1 MKRFNLSEWALS
13 NRVLV
18 GYITLLL
25 GALGVYSYFHLG
37 QSEDPPFTFRMM
49 VVSTQWPGATAD
61 EVDRLV
67 TDRIEEKLQEL
78 DGLDYLRSYSRPGES
93 QVFVMFRED
102 LPPAAVF
109 DGFYQVR
116 KKIVDM
122 RYRLPAG
129 IVGPAFN
136 DEFGDTFGNIYA
148 LTGADFTYQELK
160 DYSDRIRERLL
171 RIPDVAKVEL
181 LGVQEERIYIDIAN
195 AKRDQL
201 GIPPELI
208 TQTLATQNAVA
219 AAGAF
224 DTATDR
230 IYLRVSGNFDAVE
243 QLRRVPL
250 YWQGRSF
257 RLGDIATIHRGY
269 QDPPAAQM
277 RFNGQPAI
285 GIAVSMARG
294 GDIIGLGKRLDQ
306 TFAQLNREV
315 PIGMN
320 LSRVAD
326 QPAAVAR
333 VIREFVHALVE
344 AIVIVL
350 AVCFIA
356 LGVRTGVVVAL
367 SIPLVLGATFLVM
380 HMAGIGLHNIS
391 LGALILA
398 LGLLVDDAIIAVEMM
413 AVKLEQG
420 YDRFRA
426 AAFAYTSTA
435 FPMLSG
441 TLITAAGFLPIATA
455 ASSTGEYTRAL
466 FQVVGLA
473 LLLSW
478 LAAVI
483 AVPLLGYYLLP
494 EQESLSETGEHPGK
508 GAAASGQIPDVNA
521 VYQTPFYAR
530 FRRLIR
536 LCINHRRLTIAM
548 TAALF
553 LGGMALFTRVPKQ
566 FFPASNRLELMVDLK
581 LPEGASITE
590 TDAVARRLEALLAN
604 TPGLDSQAAYIGSG
618 APRYFLSLDQQL
630 PSASFA
636 QFVLNTHDLAARERI
651 RAHLLE
657 VLPTQFPDVRWRVN
671 RLENGPPVGY
681 VLQYRVSGPER
692 AVARAFADRIATV
705 MRVNPYAAGVHL
717 DTAEPSKRIGIDIDQ
732 DRVRALGVSTE
743 SVAQALATAI
753 NGATLTHVREYNRL
767 TAVVVRGP
775 PAEREHLELLGSL
788 SVPTASGAN
797 IPLAQIARLKYGLE
811 DGILWRRDR
820 TPTIS
825 VRADIY
831 ADRQPPEVVAELAP
845 AIAGIEAQLP
855 PGYRIEIGGTVEES
869 GKGQASVMVG
879 MPLFVLAVITVL
891 MVQLKSFSRTLM
903 VVLTAPLGIVGVAL
917 GLLVSGKPFG
927 FVAMLST
934 IALLG
939 MVMRNSVILVDQI
952 RQDLAQG
959 RAPFD
964 AIVEATVRRFRP
976 IVLTALAAVLAMIP
990 LTGSVFFGPM
1000 AVSIMGGLIAATG
1013 LTLVFVPA
1021 LYAAWFRVPRRDASA
1036 ATETARAQPESY

>member
-18 GYITLLL
+18 GYLTLLL
-25 GALGVYSYFHLG
+25 GALGIYSYFHLG
-37 QSEDPPFTFRMM
+37 QSEDPPFTFRVM
-49 VVSTQWPGATAD
+49 VVNTQWPGATAD

-93 QVFVMFRED
+93 RVFVLFRED
-102 LPPAAVF
+102 LSPTAVS

-116 KKIVDM
+116 KKIGDM
-122 RYRLPAG
+122 RHLLPSG
-129 IVGPAFN
+129 VIGPAFN

-148 LTGADFTYQELK
+148 LAGADFSYQELK
-160 DYSDRIRERLL
+160 DYADSIRERLL
-171 RIPDVAKVEL
+171 RIADVAKVEL
-181 LGVQEERIYIDIAN
+181 IGLQEERIYIDIAN
-195 AKRDQL
+195 ARRDQL

-208 TQTLATQNAVA
+208 AQTLAAQNAVVP
-219 AAGAF
+219 AGAV
-224 DTATDR
+224 DTAKDR
-230 IYLRVSGNFDAVE
+230 IHLRVSGGLDTVE
-243 QLRRVPL
+243 QLRQLPIH
-250 YWQGRSF
+250 WQGRSF
-257 RLGDIATIHRGY
+257 RLGDIATVYRGY
-269 QDPPAAQM
+269 QDPPAPRM

-285 GIAVSMARG
+285 GIAVSMRKG

-306 TFAQLNREV
+306 TFAQLNREI
-315 PIGMN
+315 PLGMS

-333 VIREFVHALVE
+333 VIREFIHALFE

-350 AVCFIA
+350 AVCFFA
-356 LGVRTGVVVAL
+356 LGVRTGLVVAL
-367 SIPLVLGATFLVM
+367 SIPLVLGVTFLAM
-380 HMAGIGLHNIS
+380 RMAGIGLHNIS
-391 LGALILA
+391 LGALILS

-413 AVKLEQG
+413 AVKLAQG
-420 YDRFRA
+420 YDRLRA

-435 FPMLSG
+435 FPMLAG

-478 LAAVI
+478 LAAVLT
-483 AVPLLGYYLLP
+483 VPLLGYYLL
-494 EQESLSETGEHPGK
+494 SDKT
-508 GAAASGQIPDVNA
+508 AAAAGLAHDPNA

-530 FRRLIR
+530 FRRAIA
-536 LCINHRRLTIAM
+536 LCINHRWATIGI

-553 LGGMALFTRVPKQ
+553 AGGVALFATVPNQ
-566 FFPASNRLELMVDLK
+566 FFPASNRLELLVDLQ

-590 TDAVARRLEALLAN
+590 TDTVARRLEAMLAN
-604 TPGLDSQAAYIGSG
+604 IPGLDSEVAYIGSG
-618 APRYFLSLDQQL
+618 TPRYFLSLDQQL

-636 QFVLNTHDLAARERI
+636 QFVLNTHDLKARERI
-651 RAHLLE
+651 RTHLLE
-657 VLPTQFPDVRWRVN
+657 VLPAQFPDVRWRVN

-692 AVARAFADRIATV
+692 AVARVYADRIAAV
-705 MRVNPYAAGVHL
+705 MRANPYAAGVHL
-717 DTAEPSKRIGIDIDQ
+717 DTAEASKRIRIEIDQ
-732 DRVRALGVSTE
+732 DRARVLGVSTE
-743 SVAQALATAI
+743 SVSQLLETAI
-753 NGATLTHVREYNRL
+753 NGATLTHLREHNRL
-767 TAVVVRGP
+767 TGVVVRGP

-788 SVPTASGAN
+788 SVPTASGVN
-797 IPLAQIARLKYGLE
+797 IPLAQIARLNYGLE

-825 VRADIY
+825 VRADIH
-831 ADRQPPEVVAELAP
+831 ADKQPPEVVADLAP
-845 AIAGIEAQLP
+845 AIAGIEAELP
-855 PGYRIEIGGTVEES
+855 PGYRIEIGGTVEDS

-879 MPLFVLAVITVL
+879 MPLFVLAVITIL

-903 VVLTAPLGIVGVAL
+903 VVLTAPLGIIGVGL
-917 GLLVSGKPFG
+917 GLLASGKPFG

-952 RQDLAQG
+952 RQDLELG

-990 LTGSVFFGPM
+990 LTDSVFFGPM

-1013 LTLVFVPA
+1013 LTLIFVPA
-1021 LYAAWFRVPRRDASA
+1021 LYAAWFRVPCREATSTSA
-1036 ATETARAQPESY
+1036 AVPTQP

>member
-1 MKRFNLSEWALS
+1 MKQFNLSEWALS

-18 GYITLLL
+18 VYLTLLI
-25 GALGVYSYFHLG
+25 GALGAYSYVHLG

-93 QVFVMFRED
+93 QVFVLFRED
-102 LPPAAVF
+102 LPPAAVS

-116 KKIVDM
+116 KKIGDM
-122 RYRLPAG
+122 RHLLPPG
-129 IVGPAFN
+129 VIGPAFN

-148 LTGADFTYQELK
+148 LTGAEFSYRELK
-160 DYSDRIRERLL
+160 DYADRIRERLL
-171 RIPDVAKVEL
+171 RIADVAKVEFIGL
-181 LGVQEERIYIDIAN
+181 QEERIYIDIAN

-208 TQTLATQNAVA
+208 AQTLAAQNSVVP
-219 AAGAF
+219 AGAI
-224 DTATDR
+224 DTEKDK
-230 IYLRVSGNFDAVE
+230 IHLRVSGGLDTVE
-243 QLRRVPL
+243 QLRLLPIH
-250 YWQGRSF
+250 WQGSSF
-257 RLGDIATIHRGY
+257 RLGDIATIQRGY
-269 QDPPAAQM
+269 QDPPAPRM
-277 RFNGQPAI
+277 RFNGQPAL
-285 GIAVSMARG
+285 GIAVSMASG

-306 TFAQLNREV
+306 TFAQLNGEV
-315 PIGMN
+315 PLGMN

-333 VIREFVHALVE
+333 VIREFVHALFE

-350 AVCFIA
+350 AVCFVT

-380 HMAGIGLHNIS
+380 HMAGIGLHSIS

-413 AVKLEQG
+413 AVKLDQG

-435 FPMLSG
+435 FPMLAG

-478 LAAVI
+478 FAAVLT
-483 AVPLLGYYLLP
+483 VPLLGYYLLP
-494 EQESLSETGEHPGK
+494 EKKSRSETSAH
-508 GAAASGQIPDVNA
+508 SGDDAVDDGPAPEVNA
-521 VYQTPFYAR
+521 VYQTPFYAG
-530 FRRLIR
+530 FRRLIT
-536 LCINHRRLTIAM
+536 LCVNRRWLTITL
-548 TAALF
+548 TAAL
-553 LGGMALFTRVPKQ
+553 LVGGVALFATVPNQ

-581 LPEGASITE
+581 LQEGASIAE
-590 TDAVARRLEALLAN
+590 TDAVARRLEALLAHI
-604 TPGLDSQAAYIGSG
+604 PGLDSQVAYIGRG
-618 APRYFLSLDQQL
+618 APRYFLSLDEQL

-657 VLPTQFPDVRWRVN
+657 ALPAQFPDVLWRVN

-692 AVARAFADRIATV
+692 AVARVHADRIAAA
-705 MRVNPYAAGVHL
+705 MRANPYAVGVHL
-717 DTAEPSKRIGIDIDQ
+717 DTAEASKRIHIDIDQ
-732 DRVRALGVSTE
+732 DRARALGVSTQSLSQVLE
-743 SVAQALATAI
+743 TAI
-753 NGATLTHVREYNRL
+753 NGATLTQLREDNRL
-767 TAVVVRGP
+767 IGVVVRGP

-788 SVPTASGAN
+788 SVPTAHGGN
-797 IPLAQIARLKYGLE
+797 IPLAQIARLGYGLE
-811 DGILWRRDR
+811 DGVLWRRDR

-855 PGYRIEIGGTVEES
+855 PGYRIEVGGTVEDS

-879 MPLFVLAVITVL
+879 MPLFALAVVTVL
-891 MVQLKSFSRTLM
+891 MLQLKSLSQTLM

-952 RQDLAQG
+952 RQDLELG

-964 AIVEATVRRFRP
+964 AVVEATVRRFRP
-976 IVLTALAAVLAMIP
+976 IVLTALATVLAMIP
-990 LTGSVFFGPM
+990 LSDSVFFGPM

-1013 LTLVFVPA
+1013 LTLIFVPA
-1021 LYAAWFRVPRRDASA
+1021 LYAAWYRVPRRYSSEARN
-1036 ATETARAQPESY
+1036 ATVVS

>member
-1 MKRFNLSEWALS
+1 MSHFNLSEWALS

-18 GYITLLL
+18 GYLTLLL
-25 GALGVYSYFHLG
+25 GALGAYSYLHLG

-49 VVSTQWPGATAD
+49 VVNTQWPGATAD

-93 QVFVMFRED
+93 QVFVLFRED
-102 LPPAAVF
+102 LPPTAVV

-116 KKIVDM
+116 KKIGDM
-122 RYRLPAG
+122 RHRLPPG
-129 IVGPAFN
+129 VIGPAFN

-148 LTGADFTYQELK
+148 LTGADFSYQELK
-160 DYSDRIRERLL
+160 DYADRIRERLL
-171 RIPDVAKVEL
+171 RVADVAKVEFI
-181 LGVQEERIYIDIAN
+181 GVQEERIYIDIAN

-208 TQTLATQNAVA
+208 ARTLAEQNAVVP
-219 AAGAF
+219 AGAV
-224 DTATDR
+224 DTANDR
-230 IYLRVSGNFDAVE
+230 IHLRVSGGLDDVE
-243 QLRRVPL
+243 HVRQLPIH
-250 YWQGRSF
+250 WQGRSF
-257 RLGDIATIHRGY
+257 HLGDIATIQRGY
-269 QDPPAAQM
+269 QDPPAPQM

-285 GIAVSMARG
+285 GIAVSMASG

-315 PIGMN
+315 PLGMS

-333 VIREFVHALVE
+333 VIREFVHALFE

-350 AVCFIA
+350 AVCFVT

-367 SIPLVLGATFLVM
+367 SIPLVLGVTFLVM
-380 HMAGIGLHNIS
+380 RMAGIGLHSIS

-413 AVKLEQG
+413 AVKLDQG
-420 YDRFRA
+420 YDRLRA

-435 FPMLSG
+435 FPMLAG

-478 LAAVI
+478 LAAVLT
-483 AVPLLGYYLLP
+483 VPLLGYYLLP
-494 EQESLSETGEHPGK
+494 EKKLGSDARSGS
-508 GAAASGQIPDVNA
+508 GAAGNDHGPDANA
-521 VYQTPFYAR
+521 IYQTPFYTA
-530 FRRLIR
+530 FRRLIS
-536 LCINHRRLTIAM
+536 LCINRRWLAIAV
-548 TAALF
+548 TVALF
-553 LGGMALFTRVPKQ
+553 LGGMALFTTVPNQ

-581 LPEGASITE
+581 LQEGASIAE

-604 TPGLDSQAAYIGSG
+604 IPGLDSQVAYIGSG
-618 APRYFLSLDQQL
+618 TPRYFLSLDQQL

-636 QFVLNTHDLAARERI
+636 QFVLNTRDLAARERI

-657 VLPTQFPDVRWRVN
+657 VLPAQFPDVRWRVN

-692 AVARAFADRIATV
+692 AVARVHAERVAEA
-705 MRVNPYAAGVHL
+705 MRANAYAVGVHL
-717 DTAEPSKRIGIDIDQ
+717 DTAEASKRIRIDIDQ
-732 DRVRALGVSTE
+732 DRARALGVSTQ
-743 SVAQALATAI
+743 SVSQVLEAAI
-753 NGATLTHVREYNRL
+753 NGTTLTQLRESNRL
-767 TAVVVRGP
+767 TGVVVRGP

-797 IPLAQIARLKYGLE
+797 IPLAQIARLGYGLE
-811 DGILWRRDR
+811 EGILWRRDR

-825 VRADIY
+825 VRADIH

-855 PGYRIEIGGTVEES
+855 PGYRIEVGGTVEDS

-879 MPLFVLAVITVL
+879 MPLFALAVITVL
-891 MVQLKSFSRTLM
+891 MVQLKSLSRSLM

-952 RQDLAQG
+952 RQDLELG

-1021 LYAAWFRVPRRDASA
+1021 LYAAWFRVPCRDASS
-1036 ATETARAQPESY
+1036 ATETTRAQPESY